1 MPMKSNFAQRALTGF
16 FFVGAVIGC
25 TLFTEWSFF
34 ILMFVINFLC
44 LLEFYEL
51 VLPDKSWIEKYLGI
65 IAGSVTYIMFASIFS
80 ADLSLAWYYHLIPI
94 FLIIFIIKLFENSH
108 NEFSTLAFQVLGLLY
123 ITLPL
128 VMLTKMGFFNSFE
141 YSASI
146 PLGFFL
152 LLWTSDTG
160 AYLAGRSFGKHKL
173 FERVSPKKTWEGSI
187 GGMVLVSI
195 VAYTLSRFDF
205 FDAVTTI
212 DWLIIG
218 ALVVIFGTFGD
229 LFESLLKRNLHI
241 KDSGTILPGHGGV
254 LDRFDGLFLAVPAV
268 FFYLLFTN

>member
-1 MPMKSNFAQRALTGF
+1 MKSNFAQRAITGSL
-16 FFVGAVIGC
+16 FVGAVTGL
-25 TLFTEWSFF
+25 TLWGEWSFF
-34 ILMFVINFLC
+34 VLIFAINFLC

-51 VLPDKSWIEKYLGI
+51 ILPDKSWIEKYLGI
-65 IAGSVTYIMFASIFS
+65 IAGSLTYAMFALIFS
-80 ADLSLAWYYHLIPI
+80 ADLSIAWYYHLIPI
-94 FLIIFIIKLFENSH
+94 FLLMFIIKLFENSH
-108 NEFSTLAFQVLGLLY
+108 NEFTTLAFQVLGLLY

-128 VMLTKMGFFNSFE
+128 VMLTKMGFINSYE
-141 YSASI
+141 YSAGL

-187 GGMVLVSI
+187 GGLVLVSI
-195 VAYTLSRFDF
+195 VAYTLAQFEL
-205 FDAVTTI
+205 FDAVDTI

-218 ALVVIFGTFGD
+218 VLVVVFGTFGD
-229 LFESLLKRNLHI
+229 LFESLLKRNLNI
-241 KDSGTILPGHGGV
+241 KDSGIILPGHGGV

-268 FFYLLFTN
+268 FFYLIFTN

>member
-1 MPMKSNFAQRALTGF
+1 MDSNFLQRTLTGF
-16 FFVGAVIGC
+16 LFVTAVVAC
-25 TLFTEWSFF
+25 TLWSEFSFF
-34 ILMFVINFLC
+34 FLLFVVNFLC

-65 IAGSVTYIMFASIFS
+65 IAGSIIYVMFSMIFS
-80 ADLSLAWYYHLIPI
+80 ANLSIAWYYHLIPV
-94 FLIIFIIKLFENSH
+94 FLTIFIIKLFEKSH
-108 NEFSTLAFQVLGLLY
+108 NEFSTLAFQVLGLMY
-123 ITLPL
+123 ITLPI
-128 VMLTKMGFFNSFE
+128 VMLTKMGFFNSFD
-141 YSASI
+141 YSAGL
-146 PLGFFL
+146 PMGFFL

-173 FERVSPKKTWEGSI
+173 FERVSPKKTWEGSF
-187 GGMVLVSI
+187 GGLILTLVI
-195 VAYTLSRFDF
+195 AYGISFLFD
-205 FDAVTTI
+205 DVNTI

-218 ALVVIFGTFGD
+218 ALIVVFGTFGD

-241 KDSGTILPGHGGV
+241 KDSGKILPGHGGV

>member
-1 MPMKSNFAQRALTGF
+1 MKSNFAQRSLTGF
-16 FFVGAVIGC
+16 FFVGAVVGC
-25 TLFTEWSFF
+25 TLFKEWSFF

-65 IAGSVTYIMFASIFS
+65 IAGSITYIMFASIFS

-94 FLIIFIIKLFENSH
+94 FLVIFIIKLFENSH

-141 YSASI
+141 YSASL

-187 GGMVLVSI
+187 GGLLLASI
-195 VAYTLSRFDF
+195 VAYTLSRFEF
-205 FDAVTTI
+205 FDTVSTI
-212 DWLIIG
+212 DWLFIG
-218 ALVVIFGTFGD
+218 LLVVVFGTFGD

>member
-1 MPMKSNFAQRALTGF
+1 MENNFLQRTLTGF
-16 FFVGAVIGC
+16 LFVAAVVAC
-25 TLFTEWSFF
+25 TLWSEFSFF
-34 ILMFVINFLC
+34 ILLFVVNFLC

-65 IAGSVTYIMFASIFS
+65 IAGSIIYVMFSMIFS
-80 ADLSLAWYYHLIPI
+80 ANLSIAWYYHLIPV
-94 FLIIFIIKLFENSH
+94 FLTIFIIKLFEKTH
-108 NEFSTLAFQVLGLLY
+108 NEFSTLAFQVLGLMY
-123 ITLPL
+123 ITLPI
-128 VMLTKMGFFNSFE
+128 VMLTKMGFFNSFD
-141 YSASI
+141 YSAGL
-146 PLGFFL
+146 PMGFFL

-173 FERVSPKKTWEGSI
+173 FERVSPKKTWEGSF
-187 GGMVLVSI
+187 GGLI
-195 VAYTLSRFDF
+195 LTLAIAYGISFLFD
-205 FDAVTTI
+205 DVNTT

-218 ALVVIFGTFGD
+218 ALIVVFGTFGD

-241 KDSGTILPGHGGV
+241 KDSGKILPGHGGV